1 MFLLYF
7 DNEELKLAGKNQLE
21 RLIQGREQSS
31 FVEGLISLKKTE
43 YQVGLQ
49 ETETVISLFYCTKEK
64 EFENDIY
71 RLFIHFFPID
81 LIDIMN
87 FISENEEDFCC
98 FSVL

>member
-49 ETETVISLFYCTKEK
+49 ETETAC
-64 EFENDIY
+64 
-71 RLFIHFFPID
+71 HFFI
-81 LIDIMN
+81 L
-87 FISENEEDFCC
+87 
-98 FSVL
+98 LY